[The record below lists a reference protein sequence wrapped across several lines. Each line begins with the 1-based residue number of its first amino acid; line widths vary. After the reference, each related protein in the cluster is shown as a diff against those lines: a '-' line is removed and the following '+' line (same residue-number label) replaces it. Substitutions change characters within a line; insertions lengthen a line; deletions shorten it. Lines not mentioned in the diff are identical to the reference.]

1 MNIVV
6 LGPGAVG
13 SLWAYSLHQ
22 AGHSVSVYS
31 RRQSPFIPLQV
42 DQHPIISVQ
51 NNHLDSLRNA
61 DLLLV
66 TVKAPQVAQALTSIK
81 QEIDAD
87 CIVVLMHNGMGTAEK
102 ISQLLPNNPLLL
114 ATTTHGALR
123 NSSEQVLHTGL
134 GSTQIG
140 GYNQTGMQCQFVTE
154 VFHHALAHV
163 EWNNQ
168 ILDALWN
175 KLAINCAINPLTAI
189 HQIYNGQLAEPHY
202 AEAIHAIIGE
212 VSQVMNAEG
221 VEVTEQQ
228 LEARIYHVIEATA
241 KNHSS
246 MQQDIFHQRQSEIDF
261 ITGYL
266 LQKAQQHGIS
276 TPTNSALFKHIKQIE
291 QSWIHE

>member
-1 MNIVV
+1 MGIFTPPSRT
-6 LGPGAVG
+6 LGQR
-13 SLWAYSLHQ
+13 LFKT
-22 AGHSVSVYS
+22 SVAFLFHYKSTNTLLFRYK
-31 RRQSPFIPLQV
+31 
-42 DQHPIISVQ
+42 

-87 CIVVLMHNGMGTAEK
+87 CIVVLMHNGMGTAEQ

-123 NSSEQVLHTGL
+123 SSSEQVLHTGL

-163 EWNNQ
+163 EWNSQ

-241 KNHSS
+241 KKPFVNAARY
-246 MQQDIFHQRQSEIDF
+246 FP
-261 ITGYL
+261 
-266 LQKAQQHGIS
+266 
-276 TPTNSALFKHIKQIE
+276 PTTK
-291 QSWIHE
+291 